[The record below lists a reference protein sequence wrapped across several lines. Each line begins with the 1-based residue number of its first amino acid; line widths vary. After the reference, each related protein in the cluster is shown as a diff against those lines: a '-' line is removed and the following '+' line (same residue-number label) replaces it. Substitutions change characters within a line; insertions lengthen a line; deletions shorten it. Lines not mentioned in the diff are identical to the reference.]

1 MTHLRTPLTE
11 LLGCRYPIVQTA
23 MGWVA
28 DAKLVAATS
37 NAGGFGFLA
46 AATLSTDELRLAI
59 EQLRELTPARFG
71 VNFHMFQSNAA
82 EVIDLVIA
90 NRDRVRAVS
99 YGRGPDANTIK
110 RFKDAGVLCMPTVG
124 ALKHA
129 QKAVELGADIITV
142 QGAEGGGHT
151 GSVPTTLLLPQ
162 VLDAVKVPVV
172 AAGGFHS
179 GRGLAGALAFG
190 AAGIAM
196 GTRFLM
202 TSDSPVPRATLQK
215 YLEVREPAQ
224 IRASTAVDGMPQRMI
239 DNPFLLKL
247 ESGGLLQRLL
257 VALSS
262 AWHWRRHTGMTI
274 GHMLRTFFGA
284 LREGDSAIQTMMA
297 ANAPVLIQRAM
308 VEGRPDEGVLPSG
321 QVAAVIGA
329 LPSVAEVIGGIV
341 AEAEA
346 RLDSLVGAAVGLT
359 RTDDGQS
366 SPEPTAGRDQASSRP
381 WAAPTNN
388 EPISRSDAA

>member
-1 MTHLRTPLTE
+1 MNTPLTE

-28 DAKLVAATS
+28 DSRLVAATS

-46 AATLSTDELRLAI
+46 AATMSSELLAAEI
-59 EQLRELTPARFG
+59 QRVRAATPHNFG
-71 VNFHMFQSNAA
+71 VNFHMFQPNAR
-82 EVIDLVIA
+82 EVIELVLRNA
-90 NRDRVRAVS
+90 DRVRAVS
-99 YGRGPDANTIK
+99 YGRGPDAKTIQ

-142 QGAEGGGHT
+142 QGSEGGGHT
-151 GSVPTTLLLPQ
+151 GTVPTTLLLPQ
-162 VLDAVKVPVV
+162 VLNAVKVPVV
-172 AAGGFHS
+172 AAGGFHD

-202 TSDSPVPRATLQK
+202 TAESPVPRATLQK
-215 YLEVREPAQ
+215 YLAVKEPAH

-239 DNPFLLKL
+239 DNPYLLQL
-247 ESGGLLQRLL
+247 ESGGLLQRLF
-257 VALSS
+257 VALRS
-262 AWHWRRHTGMTI
+262 AWQWRAHTGMSVAQ
-274 GHMLRTFFGA
+274 MARTFVSA

-321 QVAAVIGA
+321 QVAAVIDA
-329 LPSVAEVIGGIV
+329 LPSVAELINSIV
-341 AEAEA
+341 AQAET
-346 RLDSLVGAAVGLT
+346 RLAALFSSDPAPLPLVGEGGAQRRERGFGSGKPPSPAPSGHPLPQAGEGL
-359 RTDDGQS
+359 DLC
-366 SPEPTAGRDQASSRP
+366 P
-381 WAAPTNN
+381 
-388 EPISRSDAA
+388 

>member
-1 MTHLRTPLTE
+1 MNPVLNTVLCER
-11 LLGCRYPIVQTA
+11 LGCRYPVVQTA

-46 AATLSTDELRLAI
+46 AATIKAEDLEAEILKVKS
-59 EQLRELTPARFG
+59 LTERPFG
-71 VNFHMFQSNAA
+71 INFHMFQPNAQQ
-82 EVIDLVIA
+82 VIDLTIKH
-90 NRDRVRAVS
+90 RLRAVS
-99 YGRGPDANTIK
+99 YGRGPDAGTIG
-110 RFKDAGVLCMPTVG
+110 RFKQAGVLCMPTVG

-162 VLDAVKVPVV
+162 VLDAVRVPVV
-172 AAGGFHS
+172 AAGGFYN
-179 GRGLAGALAFG
+179 GRGLAGALAYG

-202 TSDSPVPRATLQK
+202 TAESPVPRATLQK
-215 YLEVREPAQ
+215 YLEAKDPAR

-239 DNPFLLKL
+239 DNPYLLRL
-247 ESGGLLQRLL
+247 EAGGLLRRLL

-262 AWHWRRHTGMTI
+262 AWQWRAHTGMSV
-274 GHMLRTFFGA
+274 GHMVRTA
-284 LREGDSAIQTMMA
+284 LKALGEGDSAIQTMMA

-321 QVAAVIGA
+321 QVASNIDS
-329 LPSVAEVIGGIV
+329 LPTVAELIAGIV

-346 RLDSLVGAAVGLT
+346 RLAALQV
-359 RTDDGQS
+359 RTNTSGI
-366 SPEPTAGRDQASSRP
+366 
-381 WAAPTNN
+381 AA
-388 EPISRSDAA
+388 